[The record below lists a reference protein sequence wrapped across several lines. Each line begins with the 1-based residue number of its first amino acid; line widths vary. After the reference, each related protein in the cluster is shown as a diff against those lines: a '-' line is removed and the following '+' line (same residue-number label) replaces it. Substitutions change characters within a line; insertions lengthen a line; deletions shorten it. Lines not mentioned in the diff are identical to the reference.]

1 MSPWQVFKFGGSSLG
16 EADRLPV
23 VLRRVAEAER
33 PLALV
38 VSALGDSTEWLIE
51 AGRAAASGDAVRA
64 QAGLDRALALVRTR
78 GAGVLGPEAL
88 VALEEPWAEILA
100 DGGRALSRLGEAKA
114 PVSADL
120 DVLLSVGERLSSHLV
135 AAALRGSG
143 LPGLAVDA
151 REIFRTDD
159 RHGDATVDLGASL
172 RPVLERRAHWETQI
186 PVVTGFIGRGP
197 DGSTTTLGRNG
208 SDYAAT
214 TLAAL
219 LGAPEVTIWTDV
231 GGVMTADP
239 ELVEEAY
246 PVPRLTWHEARELAH
261 FGLRMFHRRTV
272 LPLERSGA
280 RLRIRSTVDGGE
292 GTLIDAQGN
301 PDPHR
306 PTCVASLESLALLAV
321 ESRLAA
327 PEASVAARVLSA
339 LETAQIRVW
348 MVTQSGHGQSLAVV
362 VDEAAADRARAVL
375 ESSLA
380 DLLARGE
387 VELPPARDPV
397 SLVTLVAEAMGHWP
411 NVAGR
416 FFGALGAV
424 GINVRAI
431 AQGASSRSIG
441 CVVDAADTAE
451 AVRTVHAAFNLAQ
464 TEVNVLLV
472 GRGTVGGRLLAQLE
486 TTRDA
491 LRSRQGID
499 ARLFGVVDRHGAH
512 VNPRGLVPSEL
523 PPRSSVQAGA
533 PPELTELLDRLAR
546 LQLPVLVDC
555 TAEDGM
561 EAVYVEAFRRGIHVV
576 AANKKP
582 LALPLRRREEIFD
595 VARRHFRA
603 WHYET
608 TVGAGLPVIET
619 LKNLVA
625 TGDVVER
632 IDGSL
637 SGTLGFLCQEVMSG
651 TPLSTAVRT
660 ARDRG
665 YTEPHPRDDLS
676 GLDVARKALILAR
689 ELGLQ
694 LELEDVAVE
703 PFVDAALLA
712 EDDPERFLRQL
723 AAHDEAFAAR
733 VARYVAAGRTL
744 RYLVQIVPGAEGRKV
759 RVGPVA
765 VEAGHPAVPLRGAE
779 ALVAFTTAR
788 YQDYPLIVRGA
799 GAGGDVTAAGVLAD
813 ILRLTQNVRG
823 RR

>member
-1 MSPWQVFKFGGSSLG
+1 MSAWQVYKFGGSSLG
-16 EADRLPV
+16 APGRLAV
-23 VLRRVAEAER
+23 VLRRVAEAGR

-38 VSALGDSTEWLIE
+38 VSALGDTTEWLLE
-51 AGRAAASGDAVRA
+51 AAGAAAAGDELRARTGLERALRLVRDRGA
-64 QAGLDRALALVRTR
+64 EVLGAAGLA
-78 GAGVLGPEAL
+78 
-88 VALEEPWAEILA
+88 ALEASWAEVHA
-100 DGGRALSRLGEAKA
+100 DGGRALSSISRA
-114 PVSADL
+114 PGPAPLDL
-120 DVLLSVGERLSSHLV
+120 LLSVGERLSAPLL
-135 AAALRGSG
+135 AAALRAAG
-143 LPGLAVDA
+143 LPGVAVDA
-151 REIFRTDD
+151 RDLFCTDR
-159 RHGDATVDLGASL
+159 RHGDATVDLAASL
-172 RPVLERRAHWETQI
+172 PLVRGRLAQWEGVI
-186 PVVTGFIGRGP
+186 PVVTGFLGRTP
-197 DGSTTTLGRNG
+197 DGATTTLGRNG

-239 ELVEEAY
+239 ALVDEAY

-272 LPLERSGA
+272 LPLEQSGG
-280 RLRIRSTVDGGE
+280 RLRIRSTLDGGE
-292 GTLIDAQGN
+292 GTVIDAVGN
-301 PDPHR
+301 PDPLR
-306 PTCVASLESLALLAV
+306 PTCVTSLENLALVAV
-321 ESRLAA
+321 ESLRSLPETSLAVQVLAA
-327 PEASVAARVLSA
+327 LDQAEV
-339 LETAQIRVW
+339 QVW
-348 MVTQSGHGQSLAVV
+348 MLTQSGHGQSLAAVV
-362 VDEAAADRARAVL
+362 EGSAAARARWVL
-375 ESSLA
+375 ETALSELIS
-380 DLLARGE
+380 RGE
-387 VELPPARDPV
+387 VELPATLAPV
-397 SLVTLVAEAMGHWP
+397 SLVSLVAEAMGHWP

-416 FFGALGAV
+416 FFGALGNV
-424 GINVRAI
+424 GINVRAS

-451 AVRTVHAAFNLAQ
+451 AVRTVHAAFNLAE
-464 TEVNVLLV
+464 TEVNVLLL

-486 TTRDA
+486 GTQES
-491 LRSRQGID
+491 LRIRQGV
-499 ARLFGVVDRHGAH
+499 ATRLFGVVDRHGTH
-512 VNPRGLVPSEL
+512 VEPRGLRLADL
-523 PPRSSVQAGA
+523 PPRSTAPTGA
-533 PPELTELLDRLAR
+533 PPEMTRLLDRLSR
-546 LQLPVLVDC
+546 LPVPVLVDC
-555 TAEDGM
+555 TAADGM
-561 EAVYVEAFRRGIHVV
+561 EALYLEAFRRGIHVV

-582 LALPLRRREEIFD
+582 LALPLERRREVTET
-595 VARRHFRA
+595 ARRHFRA

-637 SGTLGFLCQEVMSG
+637 SGTLGFLCQEVMAG
-651 TPLSTAVRT
+651 TPLSVAVRT

-689 ELGLQ
+689 ELGLA

-703 PFVDAALLA
+703 PFVDATLLA

-723 AAHDEAFAAR
+723 VHHDAMFAAQ
-733 VARYVAAGRTL
+733 VARVRAVGRTL
-744 RYLVQIVPGAEGRKV
+744 RYLAQIVPLGEGVRV

-765 VEAGHPAVPLRGAE
+765 VDAAHPAVPLRGAE

-788 YQDYPLIVRGA
+788 YREYPLIVRGA

-813 ILRLTQNVRG
+813 VLRLTQNVRG

>member
-1 MSPWQVFKFGGSSLG
+1 MSPWQVYKFGGSSLG
-16 EADRLPV
+16 APGRLAV

-38 VSALGDSTEWLIE
+38 VSALGDTTEWLLE
-51 AGRAAASGDAVRA
+51 AGGAAAAGDEARAGEGLERALGLVRA
-64 QAGLDRALALVRTR
+64 R
-78 GAGVLGPEAL
+78 GAEVLGPEAL
-88 VALEEPWAEILA
+88 ERLEPSWQEVVA
-100 DGGRALSRLGEAKA
+100 DGARAISAIARARAPA
-114 PVSADL
+114 PVPLDL
-120 DVLLSVGERLSSHLV
+120 LLSVGERLSAPLV
-135 AAALRGSG
+135 ASALRAGG

-151 REIFRTDD
+151 RELFRTDA
-159 RHGDATVDLGASL
+159 RHGDATVDLAASL
-172 RPVLERRAHWETQI
+172 SLLRERVPEWEGQI
-186 PVVTGFIGRGP
+186 PVVTGFLGRAP

-219 LGAPEVTIWTDV
+219 LGGTEVTIWTDV

-239 ELVEEAY
+239 DLVEEAY

-272 LPLERSGA
+272 LPLEQAGG

-292 GTLIDAQGN
+292 GTVIDAVGN
-301 PDPHR
+301 PDPLR
-306 PTCVASLESLALLAV
+306 PTCVSSLENLALVAV
-321 ESRLAA
+321 ESRRPA
-327 PEASVAARVLSA
+327 PETSLAVQVLSA
-339 LETAQIRVW
+339 LEKAEVQVW
-348 MVTQSGHGQSLAVV
+348 MVTQSGHGQSLAAV
-362 VDEAAADRARAVL
+362 VDGPAAPRARFVL
-375 ESSLA
+375 EDALA
-380 DLLARGE
+380 EVLENGE
-387 VELPPARDPV
+387 VELPPTLGPV
-397 SLVTLVAEAMGHWP
+397 SLVSLVAEAMGHWP

-416 FFGALGAV
+416 FFGALGNV

-451 AVRTVHAAFNLAQ
+451 AVRTVHAAFNLAE
-464 TEVNVLLV
+464 TEVNVLLL

-486 TTRDA
+486 ETRES
-491 LRSRQGID
+491 LRVRQGI
-499 ARLFGVVDRHGAH
+499 ATRLFGVVDRHGAH
-512 VNPRGLVPSEL
+512 VDPRGLRLADL
-523 PPRSSVQAGA
+523 PPRSSSPTGP
-533 PPELTELLDRLAR
+533 PPEPIQLLDRLSR
-546 LQLPVLVDC
+546 LPVPVLVDC
-555 TAEDGM
+555 TAADGM
-561 EAVYVEAFRRGIHVV
+561 ESLYLEAFRRGIHVV

-582 LALPLRRREEIFD
+582 LALPLGRRTEVAE

-603 WHYET
+603 WLYET

-637 SGTLGFLCQEVMSG
+637 SGTLGFLCQEVMAG
-651 TPLSTAVRT
+651 TPLSVAVRA
-660 ARDRG
+660 ARDLG

-689 ELGLQ
+689 ELGLP

-712 EDDPERFLRQL
+712 EDDPEGFLRAL
-723 AAHDEAFAAR
+723 VPHDAAFAAQ

-744 RYLVQIVPGAEGRKV
+744 RYLVQIVPGAEGLKV

-765 VEAGHPAVPLRGAE
+765 VDASHPAVPLRGAE

-788 YQDYPLIVRGA
+788 YRDYPLIVRGA
-799 GAGGDVTAAGVLAD
+799 GAGGDVTAAGMLAD
-813 ILRLTQNVRG
+813 VLRLTQNVRG

>member
-1 MSPWQVFKFGGSSLG
+1 MSPWQVYKFGGSSLG
-16 EADRLPV
+16 AAARLPLV
-23 VLRRVAEAER
+23 VRRVAEAQR
-33 PLALV
+33 PLAVV
-38 VSALGDSTEWLIE
+38 VSALGDTTEWLLE
-51 AGRAAASGDAVRA
+51 AGRAAAAGDEVRA
-64 QAGLDRALALVRTR
+64 RDGLDRALALVRTR
-78 GAGVLGPEAL
+78 GAEVLEPQLLAN
-88 VALEEPWAEILA
+88 LERSWAEIVA
-100 DGGRALSRLGEAKA
+100 DGVGAVADLGEARA
-114 PVSADL
+114 LVPAAL
-120 DVLLSVGERLSSHLV
+120 DVLLSVGERLSSQLV
-135 AAALRGSG
+135 AATLRASG
-143 LPGLAVDA
+143 LAGLAVDA

-159 RHGDATVDLGASL
+159 RHGDASVDLGASL
-172 RPVLERRAHWETQI
+172 RPVLERRAQWENQI
-186 PVVTGFIGRGP
+186 PVVTGFIGRAQ

-239 ELVEEAY
+239 DLVEEAY

-272 LPLERSGA
+272 LPLEQSGA
-280 RLRIRSTVDGGE
+280 RLRIRSTVDAGE
-292 GTLIDAQGN
+292 GTVIDAQGN

-306 PTCVASLESLALLAV
+306 PTCVASLENLALLAV
-321 ESRLAA
+321 ESRRAS
-327 PEASVAARVLSA
+327 PETSIAVRA
-339 LETAQIRVW
+339 LRTLEEAQIRVW
-348 MVTQSGHGQSLAVV
+348 MVTQSGHGQSLAAV
-362 VDEAAADRARAVL
+362 VDRAAADRARAVL
-375 ESSLA
+375 TSSLA
-380 DLLARGE
+380 EQLARGE
-387 VELPPARDPV
+387 VELPPALAPV
-397 SLVTLVAEAMGHWP
+397 SLVTLVAEAMGQWP

-416 FFGALGAV
+416 FFGALGNV

-451 AVRTVHAAFNLAQ
+451 AVRTVHAAFNLAE
-464 TEVNVLLV
+464 TEVNVLLL

-486 TTRDA
+486 ATREA
-491 LRSRQGID
+491 LRARQGID
-499 ARLFGVVDRHGAH
+499 ARLFGVVDRHGAR
-512 VNPRGLVPSEL
+512 VNPRGLLPSEL
-523 PPRSSVQAGA
+523 PPRSSAPAGP
-533 PPELTELLDRLAR
+533 PPELTEVLDRLAR

-582 LALPLRRREEIFD
+582 LALPLVHRAQVAD

-651 TPLSTAVRT
+651 TPLSAAVRT

-723 AAHDEAFAAR
+723 VAHDEAFAAR
-733 VARYVAAGRTL
+733 VARYLAAGRTL
-744 RYLVQIVPGAEGRKV
+744 RYLMQIVPGAEGRKV

-765 VEAGHPAVPLRGAE
+765 VEPGHPAVPLRGAE

-788 YQDYPLIVRGA
+788 YREYPLIVRGA

-813 ILRLTQNVRG
+813 VLRLTQNVRG